1 MSAENKIE
9 QTLNCYH
16 CGEECSNASIR
27 IDDKYFCCQGCR
39 TVYEILDQNKL
50 CNYYDIE
57 KTPGITLSDLNLRKF
72 DYLDDPIVQS
82 KLTDFKNENITTVTF
97 YIPQMHCSSCIW
109 LLENLNKINSSVLD
123 SRVDFL
129 KKKLSIRFLNNGINL
144 KEIVALLASIGYEP
158 QLSIDSTDTKKEPP
172 GNNKLYYKI
181 GVAAFSF
188 GNIMLLSFPEYLSI
202 DKSEFFYRQVFA
214 YLNLILTLPVFFYSA
229 TEYFISAYKSLKKKV
244 INIDFPIS
252 LGILVIFLRSSY
264 EIFFTG
270 GAGYFD
276 SLTGLVFFLLIGKLF
291 QQKTYDSL
299 NFERSY
305 KSYFPLGV
313 TIKIDNTEKTIPVAN
328 LRLGNRIIIRK
339 NEIIPADAILF
350 NGEGKIDYSFV
361 TGESVP
367 IKKVSGELIYAGG
380 RQAGGTIEL
389 EVIKEVSQSYL
400 TQLWNNNSFIKKS
413 ESNFA
418 TLSNMISKYFTIAIL
433 LIALA
438 GFAYWFA
445 IDPTLSWNVFTAVL
459 IVACPCA
466 LALSTPFTLGNTMRI
481 FGRNDFYLKNAQVV
495 EELSKIDSIVFDK
508 TGTITQTSKSEVEFV
523 GDQMNEF
530 QLEMVRSLV
539 RNSTHP
545 LSKRI
550 FDSINTERHFEV
562 QQFEEHSGSGVSGK
576 IYGNIVKAGSKKFVG
591 VDTTQ
596 INDSSGIESTRVY
609 ASINDAVLGYF
620 AIKNH
625 YRTGIENTLKK
636 LSKNFNL
643 FLLSGDNES
652 EKENLKKY
660 FAENNKLLFNHSPHD
675 KLAFI
680 KKLRSSNRNVLM
692 VGDGLND
699 AGALSAASVGIAV
712 TEDINNFSPAC
723 DAILAGSQLKNI
735 SEFIRFSRTSIK
747 IILFNFA
754 VSIAYNLFG
763 LSIAL
768 QGLLTPL
775 LAAILMPL
783 SSITAV
789 VIATLS
795 TNLIA
800 RKRGLLSRS

>member
-1 MSAENKIE
+1 MPAPQQIQKELI
-9 QTLNCYH
+9 CYH
-16 CGEECSNASIR
+16 CGDHCPDESIL
-27 IDDKYFCCQGCR
+27 IDDKVFCCNGCK
-39 TVYEILDQNKL
+39 TVYELLNQNKL
-50 CNYYDIE
+50 CNYYDFE
-57 KTPGITLSDLNLRKF
+57 KSPGITLSDLNLRKF

-82 KLTDFKNENITTVTF
+82 KLTDFKDESITTITF
-97 YIPQMHCSSCIW
+97 FIPQMHCSSCIW
-109 LLENLNKINSSVLD
+109 LLENLSKLNSAILN

-129 KKKLSIRFLNNGINL
+129 KKKLSVRFSNTNSSL
-144 KEIVALLASIGYEP
+144 KNIVVLLASIGYEP
-158 QLSIDSTDTKKEPP
+158 QLNIESIEQDKEPSR
-172 GNNKLYYKI
+172 NKKLYYKI
-181 GVAAFSF
+181 GIAAFCF

-202 DKSEFFYRQVFA
+202 DKSEFFYRQIFA
-214 YLNLILTLPVFFYSA
+214 YLNLILALPVFFYSA
-229 TEYFISAYKSLKKKV
+229 TEYFLSAYKSLKKKV

-252 LGILVIFLRSSY
+252 LGIIVIFIRSIY
-264 EIFFTG
+264 EIFITN

-313 TIKIDNTEKTIPVAN
+313 TIKIDNIEKTIPVAN
-328 LRLGNRIIIRK
+328 LRVGNRIIIRK

-350 NGEGKIDYSFV
+350 NGEGKVDYSFV

-380 RQAGGTIEL
+380 RQVGGTIEL

-400 TQLWNNNSFIKKS
+400 TQLWNNDSFIKNS

-418 TLSNMISKYFTIAIL
+418 TLSNMISKYFTIGIL
-433 LIALA
+433 LIAVA
-438 GFAYWFA
+438 GFAYWFI
-445 IDPTLSWNVFTAVL
+445 IDPALSWNVFTSVL

-466 LALSTPFTLGNTMRI
+466 LALSTPFTFGNTMRI
-481 FGRNDFYLKNAQVV
+481 FGRNNFYLKNAQVV
-495 EELSKIDSIVFDK
+495 EGLSKIDSIVFDK

-523 GDQMNEF
+523 GNPMNEF

-550 FDSINTERHFEV
+550 FDSINTERHFDV
-562 QQFEEHSGSGVSGK
+562 QDFEEHTGSGLSGK
-576 IYGNIVKAGSKKFVG
+576 IYGNIVKAGSKKFVS
-591 VDTTQ
+591 TEKII
-596 INDSSGIESTRVY
+596 INDPSGAESTRVY
-609 ASINDAVLGYF
+609 VSINNEYLGYYL
-620 AIKNH
+620 IKNH
-625 YRTGIENTLKK
+625 YRTGIEETLKK

-652 EKENLKKY
+652 EKQNLKKI
-660 FAENNKLLFNHSPHD
+660 FKSEDALLFNQTPQN
-675 KLAFI
+675 KLDFVKSLQSKN
-680 KKLRSSNRNVLM
+680 KKVLM

-699 AGALSAASVGIAV
+699 AGALSAANIGISV
-712 TEDINNFSPAC
+712 TEDINTFSPAC
-723 DAILAGSQLKNI
+723 DAILAADQLIKI
-735 SEFIRFSRTSIK
+735 SEFIQFSRTSIK

-795 TNLIA
+795 TNFIA
-800 RKRGLLSRS
+800 GKRGLLSRS

>member
-1 MSAENKIE
+1 MSSLQQINIDSK
-9 QTLNCYH
+9 CFH
-16 CGEECSNASIR
+16 CGELCADSSIS
-27 IDDKYFCCQGCR
+27 IEDKYFCCNGCK
-39 TVYEILDQNKL
+39 TVFEILNQNKL
-50 CNYYDIE
+50 CNYYDIDE
-57 KTPGITLSDLNLRKF
+57 NPGITLTELDLRKF
-72 DYLDDPIVQS
+72 DYLDDSTIQS
-82 KLTDFKNENITTVTF
+82 KLIDFKNESISIVTF

-109 LLENLNKINSSVLD
+109 LLENLTKIDSAIFD

-129 KKKLSIRFLNNGINL
+129 KKKLSVRFGHNEISL
-144 KEIVALLASIGYEP
+144 KKTVVLLASVGYEP
-158 QLSIDSTDTKKEPP
+158 QLNIESIELKKEFS
-172 GNNKLYYKI
+172 GNKKLYYKI
-181 GVAAFSF
+181 GIAAFSF

-202 DKSEFFYRQVFA
+202 DRSELFYRQAFA
-214 YLNLILTLPVFFYSA
+214 YLNLILALPVFFYSA
-229 TEYFISAYKSLKKKV
+229 SEYFISAYKSLKKKV

-252 LGILVIFLRSSY
+252 LGIIVIFARSTY
-264 EIFFTG
+264 EIFFTN

-291 QQKTYDSL
+291 QQKTYDAL

-313 TIKIDNTEKTIPVAN
+313 TIKIDNSEKTIPVAN
-328 LRLGNRIIIRK
+328 LRVGNRIIVRK

-367 IKKVSGELIYAGG
+367 VKKVSGELIYAGG
-380 RQAGGTIEL
+380 RQIGGYIEL
-389 EVIKEVSQSYL
+389 EVVKEVSQSYL
-400 TQLWNNNSFIKKS
+400 TQLWNNDSFIKKS
-413 ESNFA
+413 ASNFT
-418 TLSNMISKYFTIAIL
+418 TLSNIISKYFTIAIL

-445 IDPTLSWNVFTAVL
+445 IDPSLSWNVLTAVL

-481 FGRNDFYLKNAQVV
+481 FGRNHFYLKNTQVV

-508 TGTITQTSKSEVEFV
+508 TGTITQTSTSEIEFV
-523 GDQMNEF
+523 GKPLNEF
-530 QLEMVRSLV
+530 QLEMIRSLV

-545 LSKRI
+545 LSKKI
-550 FDSINTERHFEV
+550 FDSIETEHHFEV
-562 QQFEEHSGSGVSGK
+562 QEIEEHTGSGLSGK
-576 IYGNIVKAGSKKFVG
+576 IYGNVLKAGSKKF
-591 VDTTQ
+591 
-596 INDSSGIESTRVY
+596 IEDSENQFDNSANQESTRVY
-609 ASINDAVLGYF
+609 ISINNEVLGF
-620 AIKNH
+620 FLIKNH
-625 YRTGIENTLKK
+625 YRVGIESTLKK
-636 LSKNFNL
+636 LAKNFKL
-643 FLLSGDNES
+643 YLLSGDNES
-652 EKENLKKY
+652 EKQNLKNY
-660 FAENNKLLFNHSPHD
+660 FDSDETLMFNQSPQNKLDFVNS
-675 KLAFI
+675 
-680 KKLRSSNRNVLM
+680 LRTAKSSVLM

-699 AGALSAASVGIAV
+699 AGALRAGNVGIAV
-712 TEDINNFSPAC
+712 TEDINSFSPAC
-723 DAILAGSQLKNI
+723 DAILAGDQLKKLPD
-735 SEFIRFSRTSIK
+735 FIKFSRTSIK
-747 IILFNFA
+747 IILLNFG

-763 LSIAL
+763 LSIAM

-789 VIATLS
+789 VIATIS

>member
-1 MSAENKIE
+1 MPAPE
-9 QTLNCYH
+9 QIQKELICYH
-16 CGEECSNASIR
+16 CGAQCNDESIS
-27 IDDKYFCCQGCR
+27 IDEKYFCCNGCK
-39 TVYEILDQNKL
+39 TVFEILDQNKL
-50 CNYYDIE
+50 CEYYDFE
-57 KTPGITLSDLNLRKF
+57 KSPGITLADLNLRKF
-72 DYLDDPIVQS
+72 DYLSDPLVQS
-82 KLTDFKNENITTVTF
+82 KLIDFKDENITTITF
-97 YIPQMHCSSCIW
+97 SIPQMHCSSCIW
-109 LLENLNKINSSVLD
+109 LLENLSKLNSAILD

-129 KKKLSIRFLNNGINL
+129 KKNLNIRFATNESSL
-144 KEIVALLASIGYEP
+144 KSIVALLASIGYEP
-158 QLSIDSTDTKKEPP
+158 SLNIESTEKENKPSV
-172 GNNKLYYKI
+172 NKKLYSKI
-181 GVAAFSF
+181 GIAAFCF

-202 DKSEFFYRQVFA
+202 DKSEFFYRQIFA
-214 YLNLILTLPVFFYSA
+214 YLNLVLALPVFFYSA
-229 TEYFISAYKSLKKKV
+229 TEYFLSAYKSLKKKI

-252 LGILVIFLRSSY
+252 VGIIVIFMRSIY
-264 EIFFTG
+264 EIFFTN

-313 TIKIDNTEKTIPVAN
+313 TIKIDNAEKTIPVAN
-328 LRLGNRIIIRK
+328 LRVGNRIIIRK

-367 IKKVSGELIYAGG
+367 IKKVSGELIFAGG
-380 RQAGGTIEL
+380 KQVGSTIEL

-400 TQLWNNNSFIKKS
+400 TQLWNNDSFIKNS
-413 ESNFA
+413 ESNFV
-418 TLSNMISKYFTIAIL
+418 TLSNVISKYFTIAIL
-433 LIALA
+433 LIAIA
-438 GFAYWFA
+438 GFVYWFTTDA
-445 IDPTLSWNVFTAVL
+445 ALSWNVLTAVL

-481 FGRNDFYLKNAQVV
+481 FGRNNFYLKNAQVV

-523 GDQMNEF
+523 GSQMNEF

-562 QQFEEHSGSGVSGK
+562 QEFEEHTGSGLSGK
-576 IYGNIVKAGSKKFVG
+576 IYGNLVKAGSKKFI
-591 VDTTQ
+591 DNTKM
-596 INDSSGIESTRVY
+596 NDSSGQESTRVY
-609 ASINDAVLGYF
+609 ISINNEELGYF
-620 AIKNH
+620 LIKNH
-625 YRTGIENTLKK
+625 YRAGIENTLKK

-652 EKENLKKY
+652 EKENLRKY
-660 FAENNKLLFNHSPHD
+660 FISDDKLMFNHSPQN

-680 KKLRSSNRNVLM
+680 KQLRLSNRNVLM

-712 TEDINNFSPAC
+712 TEDINAFSPAC
-723 DAILAGSQLKNI
+723 DAILAGSQLKKI
-735 SEFIRFSRTSIK
+735 SEFIRFSRVSIK

-800 RKRGLLSRS
+800 RRRGLLSR

>member
-1 MSAENKIE
+1 MPAPE
-9 QTLNCYH
+9 QIQKELICYH
-16 CGEECSNASIR
+16 CGAQCNDESIS
-27 IDDKYFCCQGCR
+27 IDEKYFCCNGCK
-39 TVYEILDQNKL
+39 TVFEILDQNKL
-50 CNYYDIE
+50 CEYYDFE
-57 KTPGITLSDLNLRKF
+57 KSPGITLADLNLRKF
-72 DYLDDPIVQS
+72 DYLSDPLVQS
-82 KLTDFKNENITTVTF
+82 KLIDFKDENITTITF
-97 YIPQMHCSSCIW
+97 SIPQMHCSSCIW
-109 LLENLNKINSSVLD
+109 LLENLSKLNSAILD

-129 KKKLSIRFLNNGINL
+129 KKNLNIRFATNESSL
-144 KEIVALLASIGYEP
+144 KSIVALLASIGYEP
-158 QLSIDSTDTKKEPP
+158 SLNIESTEKENKPSV
-172 GNNKLYYKI
+172 NKKLYSKI
-181 GVAAFSF
+181 GIAAFCF

-202 DKSEFFYRQVFA
+202 DKSEFFYRQIFA
-214 YLNLILTLPVFFYSA
+214 YLNLVLALPVFFYSA
-229 TEYFISAYKSLKKKV
+229 TEYFLSAYKSLKKKI

-252 LGILVIFLRSSY
+252 VGIIVIFMRSIY
-264 EIFFTG
+264 EIFITN

-313 TIKIDNTEKTIPVAN
+313 TIKIDNAEKTIPVAN
-328 LRLGNRIIIRK
+328 LRVGNRIIIRK

-367 IKKVSGELIYAGG
+367 IKKVSGELIFAGG
-380 RQAGGTIEL
+380 KQVGSTIEL

-400 TQLWNNNSFIKKS
+400 TQLWNNDSFIKNS
-413 ESNFA
+413 ESNFV
-418 TLSNMISKYFTIAIL
+418 TLSNVISKYFTIAIL
-433 LIALA
+433 LIAIA
-438 GFAYWFA
+438 GFVYWFTTDA
-445 IDPTLSWNVFTAVL
+445 ALSWNVLTAVL

-481 FGRNDFYLKNAQVV
+481 FGRNNFYLKNAQVV

-523 GDQMNEF
+523 GSQMNEF

-562 QQFEEHSGSGVSGK
+562 QEFEEHTGSGLSGK
-576 IYGNIVKAGSKKFVG
+576 IYGNLVKAGSKKFI
-591 VDTTQ
+591 DNTKM
-596 INDSSGIESTRVY
+596 NDSSGQESTRVY
-609 ASINDAVLGYF
+609 ISINNEELGYF
-620 AIKNH
+620 LIKNH
-625 YRTGIENTLKK
+625 YRAGIENTLKK

-652 EKENLKKY
+652 EKENLRKY
-660 FAENNKLLFNHSPHD
+660 FISDDKLMFNHSPQN

-680 KKLRSSNRNVLM
+680 KQLRLSNRNVLM

-712 TEDINNFSPAC
+712 TEDINAFSPAC
-723 DAILAGSQLKNI
+723 DAILAGSQLKKI
-735 SEFIRFSRTSIK
+735 SEFIRFSRVSIK

-800 RKRGLLSRS
+800 RRRGLLSR

>member
-1 MSAENKIE
+1 MPAPE
-9 QTLNCYH
+9 QIQKELICYH
-16 CGEECSNASIR
+16 CGEHCIDDSIL
-27 IDDKYFCCQGCR
+27 IDDKAFCCNGCK
-39 TVYEILDQNKL
+39 TVYELLDQNKL
-50 CNYYDIE
+50 CNYYDLE
-57 KTPGITLSDLNLRKF
+57 KSPGITLSDLNLRKL
-72 DYLDDPIVQS
+72 DYLDDSLIQS
-82 KLTDFKNENITTVTF
+82 KLIDFKDENITTVTF
-97 YIPQMHCSSCIW
+97 SIPQMHCSSCIW
-109 LLENLNKINSSVLD
+109 LLENLSKINSAILD

-129 KKKLSIRFLNNGINL
+129 KKKLNIRFANNESSL
-144 KEIVALLASIGYEP
+144 KNIVGLLASIGYEP
-158 QLSIDSTDTKKEPP
+158 QLNIESTQGYNKPSVS
-172 GNNKLYYKI
+172 NKLYYKI

-202 DKSEFFYRQVFA
+202 DKSEFFYRQIFA
-214 YLNLILTLPVFFYSA
+214 YLNLILALPVFFYSA
-229 TEYFISAYKSLKKKV
+229 TEYFLSAYRSLKKKV

-252 LGILVIFLRSSY
+252 VGIIVIFIRSIY
-264 EIFFTG
+264 EIFITH

-313 TIKIDNTEKTIPVAN
+313 TIKIDNIEKTIPVAN
-328 LRLGNRIIIRK
+328 LHVGNRIIIRK

-350 NGEGKIDYSFV
+350 NGEGNIDYSFV

-389 EVIKEVSQSYL
+389 EVIREVSQSYL
-400 TQLWNNNSFIKKS
+400 TQLWNNDSFIKNS

-433 LIALA
+433 LIAIA
-438 GFAYWFA
+438 GFAYWFT
-445 IDPTLSWNVFTAVL
+445 IDPALSWNVLTAVL

-481 FGRNDFYLKNAQVV
+481 FGRNSFYLKNAQVV
-495 EELSKIDSIVFDK
+495 EELSKIDSVVFDK
-508 TGTITQTSKSEVEFV
+508 TGTITQTSKSEVKFV
-523 GDQMNEF
+523 GNQLNEF

-562 QQFEEHSGSGVSGK
+562 QKFEEHTGSGLSGK

-609 ASINDAVLGYF
+609 VSINDAVLGYF
-620 AIKNH
+620 VIKNQ
-625 YRTGIENTLKK
+625 YRIGIENTLKK
-636 LSKNFNL
+636 LSKNLDL

-652 EKENLKKY
+652 ERENLKKY
-660 FAENNKLLFNHSPHD
+660 FASDSKLMFNHSPQN

-723 DAILAGSQLKNI
+723 DAILDGSQLIKI
-735 SEFIRFSRTSIK
+735 SEFIQFSRTSIK

>member
-1 MSAENKIE
+1 MPAPE
-9 QTLNCYH
+9 QIQKKLICYH
-16 CGEECSNASIR
+16 CGEHCNDESILVA
-27 IDDKYFCCQGCR
+27 DKTFCCNGCK
-39 TVYEILDQNKL
+39 TVYELLDQNKL
-50 CNYYDIE
+50 CNYYDLE
-57 KTPGITLSDLNLRKF
+57 KSPGITLSDLNLQKF
-72 DYLDDPIVQS
+72 DYLDDPLVQS
-82 KLTDFKNENITTVTF
+82 NLIDFKNENITTITF
-97 YIPQMHCSSCIW
+97 FIPQMHCSSCIW
-109 LLENLNKINSSVLD
+109 LLENLSKINSAILD

-129 KKKLSIRFLNNGINL
+129 RKKLSIRFANNESSL
-144 KEIVALLASIGYEP
+144 KNIVALLASIGYEP
-158 QLSIDSTDTKKEPP
+158 QLNIESTAGDNKPSVNK
-172 GNNKLYYKI
+172 KLYYKI
-181 GVAAFSF
+181 GIAAFCF

-202 DKSEFFYRQVFA
+202 DKSEFFYRQIFA
-214 YLNLILTLPVFFYSA
+214 YLNLILALPVFFYSA
-229 TEYFISAYKSLKKKV
+229 TEYFLSAYKSLKKKV

-252 LGILVIFLRSSY
+252 LGIIVIFIRSIY
-264 EIFFTG
+264 EIFITN

-313 TIKIDNTEKTIPVAN
+313 TLKIDNIEKTIPVAN
-328 LRLGNRIIIRK
+328 LRVGNRIIIRK

-380 RQAGGTIEL
+380 RQAGSTIEL

-400 TQLWNNNSFIKKS
+400 TQLWNNDSFIKNS
-413 ESNFA
+413 ESSFT
-418 TLSNMISKYFTIAIL
+418 TLSNMISKYFTIGIL

-438 GFAYWFA
+438 GFAYWFT
-445 IDPTLSWNVFTAVL
+445 IDPALSWNVLTAVL

-481 FGRNDFYLKNAQVV
+481 FGRNNFYLKNAQVV
-495 EELSKIDSIVFDK
+495 EEISKIDSIVFDK
-508 TGTITQTSKSEVEFV
+508 TGTITQTSRSEVEFV
-523 GDQMNEF
+523 GNQMNEF

-550 FDSINTERHFEV
+550 FDSIDTERHFEV
-562 QQFEEHSGSGVSGK
+562 QDFEEHTGSGLSGK
-576 IYGNIVKAGSKKFVG
+576 IYGNIVKAGSKKFVS
-591 VDTTQ
+591 TERTI
-596 INDSSGIESTRVY
+596 INDSHGVESTRVY
-609 ASINDAVLGYF
+609 ISINNEELGYF
-620 AIKNH
+620 LIKNH
-625 YRTGIENTLKK
+625 YRTGIEKTLKK

-643 FLLSGDNES
+643 FLLSGDNEG
-652 EKENLKKY
+652 EKKNLKK
-660 FAENNKLLFNHSPHD
+660 FFNSEDALLFNQTPQNKFDFVKSLQS
-675 KLAFI
+675 KNQ
-680 KKLRSSNRNVLM
+680 KVLM

-699 AGALSAASVGIAV
+699 AGALSAANTGIAI
-712 TEDINNFSPAC
+712 TENINTFSPAC
-723 DAILAGSQLKNI
+723 DAILAGDQLKKI
-735 SEFIRFSRTSIK
+735 SEFIQFSRTSIK
-747 IILFNFA
+747 IILFNFT

>member
-1 MSAENKIE
+1 
-9 QTLNCYH
+9 
-16 CGEECSNASIR
+16 
-27 IDDKYFCCQGCR
+27 
-39 TVYEILDQNKL
+39 
-50 CNYYDIE
+50 
-57 KTPGITLSDLNLRKF
+57 
-72 DYLDDPIVQS
+72 
-82 KLTDFKNENITTVTF
+82 
-97 YIPQMHCSSCIW
+97 MHCSSCIW
-109 LLENLNKINSSVLD
+109 LLENLSKLNSAILD

-129 KKKLSIRFLNNGINL
+129 KKNLNIRFATNESSL
-144 KEIVALLASIGYEP
+144 KSIVALLASIGYEP
-158 QLSIDSTDTKKEPP
+158 SLNIESTEKENKPSV
-172 GNNKLYYKI
+172 NKKLYSKI
-181 GVAAFSF
+181 GIAAFCF

-202 DKSEFFYRQVFA
+202 DKSEFFYRQIFA
-214 YLNLILTLPVFFYSA
+214 YLNLVLALPVFFYSA
-229 TEYFISAYKSLKKKV
+229 TEYFLSAYKSLKKKI

-252 LGILVIFLRSSY
+252 VGIIVIFMRSIY
-264 EIFFTG
+264 EIFITN

-313 TIKIDNTEKTIPVAN
+313 TIKIDNAEKTIPVAN
-328 LRLGNRIIIRK
+328 LRVGNRIIIRK

-367 IKKVSGELIYAGG
+367 IKKVSGELIFAGG
-380 RQAGGTIEL
+380 KQVGSTIEL

-400 TQLWNNNSFIKKS
+400 TQLWNNDSFIKNS
-413 ESNFA
+413 ESNFV
-418 TLSNMISKYFTIAIL
+418 TLSNVISKYFTIAIL
-433 LIALA
+433 LIAIA
-438 GFAYWFA
+438 GFVYWFTTDA
-445 IDPTLSWNVFTAVL
+445 ALSWNVLTAVL

-481 FGRNDFYLKNAQVV
+481 FGRNNFYLKNAQVV

-523 GDQMNEF
+523 GSQMNEF

-562 QQFEEHSGSGVSGK
+562 QEFEEHTGSGLSGK
-576 IYGNIVKAGSKKFVG
+576 IYGNLVKAGSKKFI
-591 VDTTQ
+591 DNTKM
-596 INDSSGIESTRVY
+596 NDSSGQESTRVY
-609 ASINDAVLGYF
+609 ISINNEELGYF
-620 AIKNH
+620 LIKNH
-625 YRTGIENTLKK
+625 YRAGIENTLKK

-652 EKENLKKY
+652 EKENLRKY
-660 FAENNKLLFNHSPHD
+660 FISDDKLMFNHSPQN

-680 KKLRSSNRNVLM
+680 KQLRLSNRNVLM

-712 TEDINNFSPAC
+712 TEDINAFSPAC
-723 DAILAGSQLKNI
+723 DAILAGSQLKKI
-735 SEFIRFSRTSIK
+735 SEFIRFSRVSIK

-800 RKRGLLSRS
+800 RRRGLLSR